1 VPRVVFVFLDGVG
14 LGPADDYNPFNK
26 AHLPAIQHVLDT
38 PLIAG
43 AERARPGLLLTALDA
58 LLGVDGIPQSATGQA
73 ALFTG
78 INVVRQLGYH
88 LPAYPNAILTK
99 LLHDHSILRQ
109 ATDRG
114 YRATFANAYSPLYF
128 EMVKREKRR
137 MSATTHSVLGANL
150 PFRWLEDLK
159 QGQAVYW
166 DVTNEQLVA
175 RFGIDIPIITPE
187 QAGRNLA
194 GLSRNHDLVLYE
206 SFLPDLIGH
215 RRQMDEAIKTLELL
229 DRFLG
234 SLWANVTPDTTVV
247 LCSDHGN
254 IEDLS
259 SGCHTTNP
267 VPLLV
272 KGPGA
277 VLFEHAR
284 SLIDV
289 ATPIVTLLE
298 EDGTHKS

>member
-14 LGPADDYNPFNK
+14 LGPAGDYNPFSS
-26 AHLPAIQHVLDT
+26 AHLPAIQHILDA

-43 AERARPGLLLTALDA
+43 AEQSRPGLLLTALDA
-58 LLGVDGIPQSATGQA
+58 LLGVEGIPQSATGQV

-88 LPAYPNAILTK
+88 LPAYPNAGLAEV
-99 LLHDHSILRQ
+99 LHDHSILRQ

-150 PFRWLEDLK
+150 PFRGLEDLE

-166 DVTNEQLVA
+166 DLTNEQLVT
-175 RFGIDIPIITPE
+175 RFGMDIPIITPE
-187 QAGRNLA
+187 HAGHNLA
-194 GLSRNHDLVLYE
+194 GLSRNYDLVLYE

-215 RRQMDEAIKTLELL
+215 RRQMDDAIKTLELL

-234 SLWANVTPDTTVV
+234 SLWANVTPDTTVL

-259 SGCHTTNP
+259 RACHSTNP

-298 EDGTHKS
+298 KDGTHKS